1 MNLNCISTIGYLD
14 FNCFESFNYIE
25 LSITNLQSNIVN
37 HYLSLRTD
45 LDKGMRT
52 KTIKKN
58 RINVVTLGCSKN
70 VYDSEVLMGQL
81 KASGKDVVHEQ
92 EGNVV
97 VINTCGFINN
107 AKEESV
113 NTILEFIQKKEA
125 GEVDKVFVTGCLSE
139 RYKPDLQKEIPNV
152 DQYFGTTELPG
163 LLKALGADYKHELI
177 GERLTTTP
185 KNYAYL
191 KIAEGCDR
199 PCSFCAIPLMRG
211 KHKSTPIEQLVVE
224 AEKLAA
230 NGVKE
235 LILIAQDL
243 TYYGLDL
250 YKKRNLSE
258 LLENLVKVEGIDWIR
273 LHYAFPTGFPMD
285 VLDVMKRE
293 PKICNYLDIPLQHI
307 SDAILKSM
315 RRGTTKEKTTKLLKE
330 FRAKVPEMTIRTTL
344 IVGYPGETEE
354 DFQTL
359 KEWVKEMRF
368 ERLGCF
374 TYSHEEN
381 THAYNLEDNVPEEVK
396 MQRANEIME
405 LQSQISWELNQEKI
419 GKEFKVVLDRKEGN
433 YFVGRTEFD
442 SPDVDNEVLID
453 ATKTY
458 LKTGEFTTIKV
469 VEAEDFDLYGEVV

>member
-1 MNLNCISTIGYLD
+1 
-14 FNCFESFNYIE
+14 
-25 LSITNLQSNIVN
+25 
-37 HYLSLRTD
+37 
-45 LDKGMRT
+45 MRT
-52 KTIKKN
+52 KSLKTNK
-58 RINVVTLGCSKN
+58 INVVTLGCSKN

-81 KASGKDVVHEQ
+81 KANGKEVAHEE
-92 EGNVV
+92 EGNIV
-97 VINTCGFINN
+97 VINTCGFIDN

-113 NTILEFIQKKEA
+113 NTILDFVQKKEA

-139 RYKPDLQKEIPNV
+139 RYKPDLIKEIPNV
-152 DQYFGTTELPG
+152 DEYFGTSQLPS
-163 LLKALGADYKHELI
+163 LLKALEADYKHELI
-177 GERLTTTP
+177 GERITTTP

-211 KHKSTPIEQLVVE
+211 KHKSTPIEDLVTE

-230 NGVKE
+230 KGVKE

-250 YKKRNLSE
+250 YKKRNLAE
-258 LLENLVKVEGIDWIR
+258 LLEALVKVEGIEWIR

-285 VLDVMKRE
+285 VLDLMNKE

-307 SDAILKSM
+307 SDSILKSM
-315 RRGTTKEKTTKLLKE
+315 RRGTTQAKTTKLLQD
-330 FRAKVPEMTIRTTL
+330 FRATVPNMTIRTTL

-354 DFQTL
+354 DFETL
-359 KEWVKEMRF
+359 KQWVTDMRF

-396 MQRANEIME
+396 QDRANQIME
-405 LQSQISWELNQEKI
+405 IQSQISWELNQEKI
-419 GKEFKVVLDRKEGN
+419 GETFKCIIDRKEGN

-453 ATKTY
+453 ATKHY
-458 LKTGEFTTIKV
+458 LKQGEYASIKIT
-469 VEAEDFDLYGEVV
+469 EAADFDLYGEPV

>member
-1 MNLNCISTIGYLD
+1 
-14 FNCFESFNYIE
+14 
-25 LSITNLQSNIVN
+25 
-37 HYLSLRTD
+37 
-45 LDKGMRT
+45 MRT
-52 KTIKKN
+52 KSLKKN
-58 RINVVTLGCSKN
+58 KINVITLGCSKN

-81 KASGKDVVHEQ
+81 KASGKDVAYEAPAHE
-92 EGNVV
+92 EGNII
-97 VINTCGFINN
+97 VINTCGFIDN

-113 NTILEFIQKKEA
+113 NMILNYVDKKEQ
-125 GEVDKVFVTGCLSE
+125 GIVDKVFVTGCLSE

-152 DQYFGTTELPG
+152 DQYFGTTELPL
-163 LLKALGADYKHELI
+163 LLKALGADYRHELL

-211 KHKSTPIEQLVVE
+211 KHVSQPIEKLVKE
-224 AEKLAA
+224 AESLAK

-250 YKKRNLSE
+250 YKKRNLAE
-258 LLENLVKVEGIDWIR
+258 LLENLVKVEGIEWIR
-273 LHYAFPTGFPMD
+273 LHYAFPSGFPMD
-285 VLDVMKRE
+285 VLDLMKRE
-293 PKICNYLDIPLQHI
+293 PKICNYIDIPLQHI
-307 SDAILKSM
+307 ADNVLKSM
-315 RRGTTKEKTTKLLKE
+315 RRGTTQEKTTKLLKE
-330 FRAKVPEMTIRTTL
+330 FRERVPGMAIRTTL

-359 KEWVKEMRF
+359 KNWVEEMRF

-381 THAYNLEDNVPEEVK
+381 THAYLLEDDVPAEVK
-396 MQRANEIME
+396 QQRANEIME

-419 GKEFKVVLDRKEGN
+419 GQTFKCVIDRKEGQ
-433 YFVGRTEFD
+433 YFVARTEFD

-453 ATKTY
+453 ATNIY
-458 LKTGEFTTIKV
+458 LKTGEFTDITITDAT
-469 VEAEDFDLYGEVV
+469 EFDLYGIPASAQN